1 MGCPK
6 KEVVFLAQFLIG
18 RCSTASLFLLSW
30 IEPSNFD
37 VSVEAEDRLSQPSAV
52 LCKVQVQPGGLS

>member
-1 MGCPK
+1 MSCPK
-6 KEVVFLAQFLIG
+6 KEVVVLAQFHIV
-18 RCSTASLFLLSW
+18 RCPTTSLFLLSW

-37 VSVEAEDRLSQPSAV
+37 VSVEAEDWLSQPSAV